1 MRRTSVPFGCW
12 PQSRIDIS
20 GAFGDQTHLQGA
32 AHAHGFNFL
41 PALFAQRI
49 AEPIH
54 FRARM
59 GSTGYHSDHTIL
71 IGSDCDHL
79 GGGVFYLTP
88 GTTAGDRKMSRP
100 PDRRVNHAQNR
111 ETVLNQS
118 DVDSEFT
125 ITPDELFCTIERV
138 YKPEP

>member
-1 MRRTSVPFGCW
+1 M
-12 PQSRIDIS
+12 
-20 GAFGDQTHLQGA
+20 
-32 AHAHGFNFL
+32 
-41 PALFAQRI
+41 
-49 AEPIH
+49 
-54 FRARM
+54 
-59 GSTGYHSDHTIL
+59 

-88 GTTAGDRKMSRP
+88 STTAGESKMSRP
-100 PDRRVNHAQNR
+100 PDRRVNHAQNG

-125 ITPDELFCTIERV
+125 VTPDELFCTIERV